1 MDQAVENRRVLH
13 PYSYAQ
19 ARARHSPMFSW
30 TISA

>member
-1 MDQAVENRRVLH
+1 MNQAVENRRLLH

-19 ARARHSPMFSW
+19 ARARQSPPISW